1 MVAGGMFGVCVWF
14 GWLFERWWGLALRPL
29 GMSLQ
34 SEAPSRVSFWV
45 ALCGCSFVLT
55 NGGRHYWGSEADGPV
70 NSNGGEAK
78 VTNAITR
85 HVATDTEIL
94 ANQ

>member
-1 MVAGGMFGVCVWF
+1 VGTCSPAAWDEPSVGSSFPS
-14 GWLFERWWGLALRPL
+14 LFL
-29 GMSLQ
+29 G
-34 SEAPSRVSFWV
+34 